1 MTGLSFSGLW
11 YINADFAS
19 HMSGIIFPR
28 LQAGKDPFPSYLI
41 QASNS
46 NTALPSLTGTRDE
59 FGEFSEDRYY
69 LKQFQKAGGGDVAVF
84 PIEGSMSRNGY
95 CNMGNEQ
102 LARIVALAKKEPS
115 IRAAVVRPNTPGGT
129 VDSTRMLTE
138 AFNDFQSSKPLIA
151 QTPFCCSAGYFS
163 VSGAQEIWAED
174 QTETRVGSI
183 GVLAVYMDQSKAI
196 EKQGLSV
203 QIIRADG
210 SEQKSLIN
218 GIEPLT
224 DELKAEMKAEM
235 NEARQEFIGF
245 VRRGRAGKITSD
257 EAFTGAVFK
266 NKKALELGLIDRI
279 GSLQQAIARARQ
291 LGKSA

>member
-19 HMSGIIFPR
+19 QMGGIIFPR
-28 LQAGKDPFPSYLI
+28 LQAGKDPFPPHLI

-46 NTALPSLTGTRDE
+46 NTAPRPSLVNTKDE
-59 FGEFSEDRYY
+59 YGDFSEDRWY

-102 LARIVALAKKEPS
+102 LARIVALAKNEPS

-138 AFNDFQSSKPLIA
+138 AFIDFQKSKPLIA

-163 VSGAQEIWAED
+163 ISNVQEIWLED

-183 GVLAVYMDQSKAI
+183 GVLAVYMDETKAL

-224 DELKAEMKAEM
+224 DELKAQMKEEM

-257 EAFTGAVFK
+257 EPFTGAVFK
-266 NKKALELGLIDRI
+266 NKRAIELGLADRI
-279 GSLQQAIARARQ
+279 GSLSQAITRARQ
-291 LGKSA
+291 LA

>member
-19 HMSGIIFPR
+19 QMSGIIFPR
-28 LQAGKDPFPSYLI
+28 LSAGKDPFPTYLI

-46 NTALPSLTGTRDE
+46 NSASTPHLVNTKDE
-59 FGEFSEDRYY
+59 YGDFSEDRWY

-102 LARIVALAKKEPS
+102 LARIVALAKNEPS

-138 AFNDFQSSKPLIA
+138 AFIDFQKSKPLIA

-163 VSGAQEIWAED
+163 ISNVQEIWLED

-183 GVLAVYMDQSKAI
+183 GVLSVYMDETKSL

-224 DELKAEMKAEM
+224 DELKAQMKEEM

-257 EAFTGAVFK
+257 EVFTGAVFK
-266 NKKALELGLIDRI
+266 NKKAIELGLADRI
-279 GSLQQAIARARQ
+279 GSLPQAIARARQ
-291 LGKSA
+291 LA